1 MTDRGLRRH
10 SLGKGAGLAVFVAG
24 SLGMAS
30 PSSGAAEQPGAA
42 TVPSPLII
50 AESRTPEATPRLAA
64 RVREQVGAGAAD
76 EVVGRV
82 RDDAVPRLVADAGD
96 DQRVIV
102 GRQVTLNGMRSEPRG
117 RVGFRWIQ
125 TGGPA
130 VRLKLEDGYIFSFVP
145 EEPGLYRFTLLVAAG
160 GVISGPAS
168 VEVWAAPHAGFA
180 PTAAS
185 GAVATG
191 APTAALLR
199 SALQLAPDGPRN
211 AAALAELFGRIAQ
224 RMELYTNYAEVH
236 QELSRELEAIV
247 PSDPTR
253 RRVWIE
259 TVFQPLSGRL
269 VDAMWAEGLD
279 LRRPEARTAV
289 LTNSRKARL
298 AELFQEMAEGARAAG
313 AWQ

>member
-10 SLGKGAGLAVFVAG
+10 SLGKGAGVALLIVAG

-30 PSSGAAEQPGAA
+30 PRSGAAEQPGAA

-50 AESRTPEATPRLAA
+50 ADSTTPEATPRIAA
-64 RVREQVGAGAAD
+64 RVRERAAD

-160 GVISGPAS
+160 GLISEPAS
-168 VEVWAAPHAGFA
+168 VEVWAAPHAGIA
-180 PTAAS
+180 RTAAAGPIS
-185 GAVATG
+185 TTGLPLDAV
-191 APTAALLR
+191 LR
-199 SALQLAPDGPRN
+199 SALQLAPEGTRN

-224 RMELYTNYAEVH
+224 RMELYTSYAEVH
-236 QELSRELEAIV
+236 QELSRQLEAIV
-247 PSDPTR
+247 PSEPAR

-259 TVFQPLSGRL
+259 TVFQPLTGRL

-289 LTNSRKARL
+289 LTNSQKARL
-298 AELFQEMAEGARAAG
+298 AELFQGMAEGARAAG